1 VRLEE
6 NVAIITGAKSGI
18 GFATAVRFVAEGA
31 KLLPALVLVFAGV
44 PLVSDLPER
53 VLNVSHRELKG

>member
-6 NVAIITGAKSGI
+6 KVAIITGAKSGI

-31 KLLPALVLVFAGV
+31 KLLTGLVLVFAGV
-44 PLVSDLPER
+44 PLMSNLPER
-53 VLNVSHRELKG
+53 VLNVSYRD